1 MVKPM
6 EMCTWTRTNIIHL
19 DVDSLMLYKVD
30 KCRRTERSLCHV
42 MLIVTDT
49 NSPWYN
55 TYGVVLV
62 WCMVLILL
70 IKDLTLNSQVF

>member
-1 MVKPM
+1 
-6 EMCTWTRTNIIHL
+6 
-19 DVDSLMLYKVD
+19 
-30 KCRRTERSLCHV
+30 

-70 IKDLTLNSQVF
+70 IKDLTLNSQVFYSGFDNLILLSIGPVLKKLSIFKISLLLIQC